1 MSDKIQEEYINLLNE
16 YKEQREALKIMVIDL
31 ESMRKKID
39 NIFPS
44 EFKDARYKF
53 IFEQKIKTATELLK
67 TLLDIRREITKSI
80 KDEIEIRKKITP
92 NKDDDG
98 EDLDIRTLA
107 KKIESLNKENLDKG
121 VMNG

>member
-1 MSDKIQEEYINLLNE
+1 MSDKIEDDYVKLLEEYR
-16 YKEQREALKIMVIDL
+16 EQRESLKIMVTDL
-31 ESMRKKID
+31 ELMRKNID
-39 NIFPS
+39 NIFPT

-92 NKDDDG
+92 AKDDDG
-98 EDLDIRTLA
+98 EELDIRALA
-107 KKIESLNKENLDKG
+107 KKIESLNNQNLDKG
-121 VMNG
+121 VVNG

>member
-1 MSDKIQEEYINLLNE
+1 MSDKIEDDYVKLLEEYR
-16 YKEQREALKIMVIDL
+16 EQRESLKIMVTDL
-31 ESMRKKID
+31 EVMRKNID
-39 NIFPS
+39 NIFPT

-92 NKDDDG
+92 AKDDDG
-98 EDLDIRTLA
+98 EELDIRALA
-107 KKIESLNKENLDKG
+107 KKIESLNNQNLDKG
-121 VMNG
+121 VVNG